1 MGKIVCWTS
10 QSFTSGNKLTIYCGY
25 VASDLSGES
34 PMNDKSGLPSTT
46 HQWTTDPQQFELKLG
61 RKLSNPSAHGQDE
74 RIPHLPASRQN
85 PLVRTPS
92 LDSIL
97 RVREIE
103 CLTGRHRTT
112 IHRWVRDGLFP
123 AKLKMQELPVGWR
136 RSEVE
141 LWLSG
146 QWNPNRPPNHIAL
159 PRARGPST
167 VHYS

>member
-1 MGKIVCWTS
+1 
-10 QSFTSGNKLTIYCGY
+10 
-25 VASDLSGES
+25 
-34 PMNDKSGLPSTT
+34 MNDKSGWHSTT
-46 HQWTTDPQQFELKLG
+46 HQRTTDPQQFELRLG
-61 RKLSNPSAHGQDE
+61 RKIANPSAHGQEE

-85 PLVRTPS
+85 PLVRSPS

-123 AKLKMQELPVGWR
+123 AKLKMLELPVGWR

-146 QWNPNRPPNHIAL
+146 QWNPNRPLNSGDSPQ
-159 PRARGPST
+159 ARGPSA

>member
-1 MGKIVCWTS
+1 
-10 QSFTSGNKLTIYCGY
+10 
-25 VASDLSGES
+25 
-34 PMNDKSGLPSTT
+34 MNDKSDLPSTA
-46 HQWTTDPQQFELKLG
+46 HQSMTEPQQFELKLG
-61 RKLSNPSAHGQDE
+61 RKLASQSAHSQGE
-74 RIPHLPASRQN
+74 RFPHLPASRLN
-85 PLVRTPS
+85 PLIQSPT

-123 AKLKMQELPVGWR
+123 AKLKTQALPVGWR

-146 QWNPNRPPNHIAL
+146 QWNPKRPMTHGHSPQ
-159 PRARGPST
+159 ARGPST